1 MHASAIVDLLVPAL
15 TAQGFAAH
23 AFANSTPNGYGH
35 KIALRFTNGNPLGSL
50 VIYAGK
56 KGPRYVTSELHAA
69 TPDLLGKIEQAWSSL
84 GLSTQTAP
92 PTTPNP
98 PLPPAEPG
106 TIELWVDGACL
117 QQPDG
122 LKFGWAFVLRR
133 DGIELQQGSG
143 RHIRPDSAHHRN
155 VAAELE
161 AVTRGLSACIRAGYR
176 TITIYYDYAGIEH
189 WATGQW
195 ARHTPMTQRYHR
207 FITGLDLS
215 LTWQKVPAHAGI
227 PMNEWVDHLATS
239 AARLSV
245 ERSADPKAPLMT
257 D

>member
-84 GLSTQTAP
+84 GLSTQSAP

-161 AVTRGLSACIRAGYR
+161 AVRALCLHHGRLPHHHDLLRLRRHRALGDRPLGPPHPNDSAVSSI
-176 TITIYYDYAGIEH
+176 H
-189 WATGQW
+189 
-195 ARHTPMTQRYHR
+195 HR
-207 FITGLDLS
+207 PGSF
-215 LTWQKVPAHAGI
+215 A
-227 PMNEWVDHLATS
+227 HLAEGPRPCRHS
-239 AARLSV
+239 N
-245 ERSADPKAPLMT
+245 E
-257 D
+257 